1 MANFKLALET
11 TLFAR
16 MPLGDALEK
25 VSGCGFGMVEVG
37 LSHFDACVAG
47 RSDVGA
53 LQELLSLNGLGLAA
67 LFALP
72 GWSPQNGAKLGLGLS
87 SPNEAQRAKA
97 VAGMRH
103 ALDVAKALG
112 CRSLTSEL
120 SGDMDDP
127 VASRG
132 SFVRSIGELLPRLE
146 EDSTTVS
153 FEAHPGDFL
162 EDSFRAVELLSS
174 FRSERVRYNYCVPHT
189 FILGHTPAE
198 IVHNAGRHLGHVHL
212 ADTLRPDR
220 IFFSPT
226 HPPKVKPHL
235 HMVPG
240 EGDVDLRE
248 VLSSLLHEDF
258 HGCVSAQPFSDSD
271 EPVRAAKRT
280 RAIVSRT
287 LADLDHRTGDTY

>member
-1 MANFKLALET
+1 MAKFKLALET
-11 TLFAR
+11 ALFAR

-25 VSGCGFGMVEVG
+25 ASGCGFGMVEVG

-47 RSDVGA
+47 GPDVEA
-53 LQELLSLNGLGLAA
+53 LGELLSRNGLGLAA

-72 GWSPQNGAKLGLGLS
+72 GWSLQKRTKLGLGLS
-87 SPNEAQRAKA
+87 SPDEAERAKA
-97 VAGMRH
+97 VVSMGH

-112 CRSLTSEL
+112 CRSVTSEL

-127 VASRG
+127 AASRR

-146 EDSTTVS
+146 EESTTVF
-153 FEAHPGDFL
+153 FEAHPGDFI
-162 EDSFRAVELLSS
+162 EDSFRAVELLAS

-189 FILGHTPAE
+189 FILGHTPEE
-198 IVHNAGRHLGHVHL
+198 IVRNAGRHLGHVHL

-240 EGDVDLRE
+240 EGDVDLGE

-258 HGCVSAQPFSDSD
+258 RGYVSAQPFSDAD
-271 EPVRAAKRT
+271 DPVRAAKRT
-280 RAIVSRT
+280 RAVV
-287 LADLDHRTGDTY
+287 